1 MLKAP
6 TPKYATTQMPEVPAC
21 RVNAVNNMAVG
32 RQYRQARTGTESCYI
47 FVEHRGE
54 RRYMT
59 EARWSQAV
67 LELWNSLESK
77 K

>member
-6 TPKYATTQMPEVPAC
+6 TPKYATTQMPEVPVC
-21 RVNAVNNMAVG
+21 RVNALNNMSIG
-32 RQYRQARTGTESCYI
+32 RQYKLSRRGTESCYI
-47 FVEHRGE
+47 FVEFRGE

-67 LELWNSLESK
+67 LELWDSLK
-77 K
+77 